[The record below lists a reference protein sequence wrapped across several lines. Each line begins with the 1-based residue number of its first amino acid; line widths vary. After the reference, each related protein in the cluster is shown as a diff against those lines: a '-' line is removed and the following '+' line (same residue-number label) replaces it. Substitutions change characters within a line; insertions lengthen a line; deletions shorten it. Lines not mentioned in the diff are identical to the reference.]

1 MTLRL
6 STKGQL
12 VIPAPLRK
20 ALNLKA
26 GDQIEVTLEGQ
37 LLVLQSAKRD
47 GARLKRGRFGRPV
60 LSAARGAP
68 AMTTESVTALLEELP

>member
-12 VIPAPLRK
+12 VIPADLRK

-26 GDQIEVTLEGQ
+26 GDRITVTLEGQ
-37 LLVLQSAKRD
+37 SLVLQRATRPAAK
-47 GARLKRGRFGRPV
+47 LKRGRFARPV
-60 LSAARGAP
+60 LMAPSGAP
-68 AMTTESVTALLEELP
+68 AMTTERVNALLEELP